1 MFVTRRPLRLPQCSL
16 GVGAPYTSTD
26 FVLGEQRKI
35 YKCDLCHTGNCIK
48 DGRDSRS
55 KLIEMKTDTTEIET
69 DMLLDEVKFGEKDKA
84 ANILSCFPCDKL
96 FNSAVSMEDL
106 KRWKHGLEPDCTL
119 CGKVF
124 NSRM

>member
-1 MFVTRRPLRLPQCSL
+1 M
-16 GVGAPYTSTD
+16 
-26 FVLGEQRKI
+26 LGEHRKI
-35 YKCDLCHTGNCIK
+35 NKSDLRHTGNCIK
-48 DGRDSRS
+48 DGRDSRA
-55 KLIEMKTDTTEIET
+55 KLIEMKTDKNETET
-69 DMLLDEVKFGEKDKA
+69 DMLLNEVKFGEKDKA
-84 ANILSCFPCDKL
+84 AYILFCFPCDKL